1 MRFRDQI
8 FWTLIVQGGGALSLL
23 LAISILARYL
33 GPVQQGIFSASK
45 VEIEF
50 IGSLAMLGLPQSIFY
65 YINSSK
71 ISIFRAKELAGFFG
85 IFAGVVAL
93 IYSNSVIRW
102 SFLDSILFALAT
114 LSFVWFMCLR
124 SVILSISTS
133 KTFNFITALPQFLV
147 LAYALYA
154 VKVGYV
160 DNFNSSLCLALCYA
174 TAVILCLRIIFILN
188 SDKSKII
195 NLYREEPFLNV
206 IHFGVAS
213 GIVAIC
219 SNASILLSIH
229 GVRNSLGS
237 SSLGIFLFGCSLTQG
252 LLVPINYALPLLL
265 KRWMNKFDTQ
275 IVLWVGMIVF
285 FLIFTISMLLCL
297 FQHFFALDKFLRSY
311 SPMLDFLWI
320 LVLVASID
328 AFEKIISVATNA
340 KGAPWLLAS
349 SEIFRLAIVGL
360 GVFYLPIKQ
369 TSDVVWI
376 IFAASIVSASIKTT
390 LFNKL
395 SSKNYG

>member
-1 MRFRDQI
+1 MRFRDQM
-8 FWTLIVQGGGALSLL
+8 FWSFIIQGGGALSLL

-33 GPVQQGIFSASK
+33 GPVPQGIFSASK

-50 IGSLAMLGLPQSIFY
+50 IGSMVMLGLPQSIFY
-65 YINSSK
+65 YIHSSK
-71 ISIFRAKELAGFFG
+71 ISIFRAKKLAGFFG
-85 IFAGVVAL
+85 FSAGVIAL
-93 IYSNSVIRW
+93 IYSNYLIRW
-102 SFLDSILFALAT
+102 SFLDSMLFASAT
-114 LSFVWFMCLR
+114 LSFVWFTCLR

-147 LAYALYA
+147 LVYAIYA
-154 VKVGYV
+154 VKVGFV
-160 DNFNSSLCLALCYA
+160 DNFNSSLCLVLCYA
-174 TAVILCLRIIFILN
+174 TAVIVSLRIIFIFT
-188 SDKSKII
+188 SDKSKIL
-195 NLYREEPFLNV
+195 NLYREEPFLNI

-219 SNASILLSIH
+219 SNASILISIH

-237 SSLGIFLFGCSLTQG
+237 SNLGIFLFGCSLTQG
-252 LLVPINYALPLLL
+252 LLIPINYAVPLLL
-265 KRWMNKFDTQ
+265 KRWMNKFDARM
-275 IVLWVGMIVF
+275 ILWVGTIAFFMIF
-285 FLIFTISMLLCL
+285 MISMLLYL
-297 FQHFFALDKFLRSY
+297 LQHFLTLDKFLRSY

-340 KGAPWLLAS
+340 KGAPWFLAS
-349 SEIFRLAIVGL
+349 SEIVRLVIVGL

-376 IFAASIVSASIKTT
+376 IFTASIISISIKAT

-395 SSKNYG
+395 SSKHYG